1 MMLMVLIVLAVLV
14 AALCLLTVECWGAE
28 IVKDSL
34 IPDQWIVYDDKGNRS
49 GVVKK
54 DSLIPGRFRV
64 YDKTGK
70 LVGEIVKG
78 GT

>member
-1 MMLMVLIVLAVLV
+1 MVLAAMSIAFLV
-14 AALCLLTVECWGAE
+14 WFCVECRCAE